1 MKKLKKIWKKM
12 KTNDKKNV
20 KRRNDMETL
29 ETNGTQFHRKYN
41 QNWHLQF
48 FSRKNTV

>member
-1 MKKLKKIWKKM
+1 M
-12 KTNDKKNV
+12 TKNV

-48 FSRKNTV
+48 FFARIQSDTG